1 MVQGSGGMEETGHC
15 FQAQESWEA
24 VCRRGSHEVEG
35 LPVALKD
42 MVGEEAEAP
51 GAEAHGRWGEASTV
65 FSVQDV
71 GRKLLCG
78 DHVGRL
84 AVELRQQAYLT
95 DRGLLGTLPL
105 ATALKR
111 SDHVLT

>member
-1 MVQGSGGMEETGHC
+1 MEETGHF
-15 FQAQESWEA
+15 FQAKESWEA
-24 VCRRGSHEVEG
+24 VFRLGSHEVEG

-42 MVGEEAEAP
+42 MVVEEADAT
-51 GAEAHGRWGEASTV
+51 GADAHGRWGEAITV

-71 GRKLLCG
+71 GLKLLFG

-105 ATALKR
+105 ATELKR
-111 SDHVLT
+111 SDHLLT